1 MQAAELEQ
9 TIEATLGSAES
20 GVENFKGA
28 LSRLKERLAATEN
41 LRAKLSDF
49 SSSLPWSGGRPL
61 AELAVEAESVRRV
74 AAELQAALGRERQA
88 QATYAESIKR
98 KEDLQ
103 GRLAELKTRMKRLTE
118 AQSVLEGLKTEH
130 SLKKA
135 MESALQQNRAGIEG
149 IFSHIHS
156 PAEFRGLGSS
166 WTTLVRKADGSE
178 AKLSEISAGQRAAFA
193 LSIVLAQ
200 NAQLTVAPPVVLID
214 DPIAHVDDLN
224 SLSFLDYLREVVLT
238 GRRQI
243 YFATANDKLA
253 TLFER
258 KFDFLGA
265 EGFRRSDL
273 RRETQPVVS
282 SE

>member
-98 KEDLQ
+98 KEARAAKRGLWIDPMPVAPWEWRKAAAAARKLQ
-103 GRLAELKTRMKRLTE
+103 GTR
-118 AQSVLEGLKTEH
+118 
-130 SLKKA
+130 
-135 MESALQQNRAGIEG
+135 
-149 IFSHIHS
+149 
-156 PAEFRGLGSS
+156 RGAAAIGG
-166 WTTLVRKADGSE
+166 TDA
-178 AKLSEISAGQRAAFA
+178 RAAGRSGEGGPGVTG
-193 LSIVLAQ
+193 L
-200 NAQLTVAPPVVLID
+200 PVVV
-214 DPIAHVDDLN
+214 AG
-224 SLSFLDYLREVVLT
+224 SFCAWRKGWCFCV
-238 GRRQI
+238 
-243 YFATANDKLA
+243 
-253 TLFER
+253 TLEACR
-258 KFDFLGA
+258 
-265 EGFRRSDL
+265 
-273 RRETQPVVS
+273 
-282 SE
+282 